1 GDQGGNPRGLRPDRD
16 LAGGHHQS
24 GGPDGIQRHHR
35 PAGAQHHHHHPRRR
49 REDPAGGRGGR
60 DLHRRAAGDE
70 GLLAAARGNRQG
82 DGEGR
87 RVQDR
92 RHRRDGRARLRQDR
106 RPQEGHDPGLGLQ
119 RVPERAR
126 GRRRHDAGRAGSGGD
141 RRARRA
147 FGRSAEGL
155 HRQEGSGAH
164 REDGDGFLQGAAHG
178 LQAAEVRRIP
188 RRVAEDQRRQDPAPG
203 AAGREESGLAIVQ
216 QAQLFKGLV
225 WLGIAIV
232 SWGALFSIAKRTLP
246 VVDPFFLGS
255 VRYAAG
261 VLLFIGI
268 LWITEGRQALRYGG
282 RFLPAAVYGIFGFT
296 AFNTFVWW
304 GLAYTRPEHASII
317 MALQTPMTAIA
328 VWLTRGLRPRA
339 FTIGCIAVA
348 IGGVLLVVTKGSLSR
363 VFEGG
368 SLLGDLLVFLGAVS
382 WVIYTMAGHHFSGWS
397 PLRMTVLTC
406 IPGTIGLI
414 AINVFTIATGYSV
427 MPTFDAVWSVK
438 WQIAYFVVFT
448 VVLGVLGF
456 NNGVKYLGALN
467 AMLMLNLIPI
477 IVFAIEAGLGRSF
490 AAVEIGGAAI
500 VIGALAANNLYQR
513 RAAARA
519 APA

>member
-1 GDQGGNPRGLRPDRD
+1 
-16 LAGGHHQS
+16 
-24 GGPDGIQRHHR
+24 
-35 PAGAQHHHHHPRRR
+35 
-49 REDPAGGRGGR
+49 
-60 DLHRRAAGDE
+60 
-70 GLLAAARGNRQG
+70 
-82 DGEGR
+82 
-87 RVQDR
+87 
-92 RHRRDGRARLRQDR
+92 
-106 RPQEGHDPGLGLQ
+106 
-119 RVPERAR
+119 
-126 GRRRHDAGRAGSGGD
+126 
-141 RRARRA
+141 
-147 FGRSAEGL
+147 
-155 HRQEGSGAH
+155 
-164 REDGDGFLQGAAHG
+164 
-178 LQAAEVRRIP
+178 
-188 RRVAEDQRRQDPAPG
+188 
-203 AAGREESGLAIVQ
+203 
-216 QAQLFKGLV
+216 LFKGLV

-406 IPGTIGLI
+406 IPGTIGLL
-414 AINVFTIATGYSV
+414 AINAFTVAAGYSV

-477 IVFAIEAGLGRSF
+477 IVFTIEAGLGRSF

-500 VIGALAANNLYQR
+500 VIGALVANNLYQR